1 MYNLDINMFGD
12 KNKLLFQLEQDIA
25 KLLLV
30 KLEKIDIDFERASQ
44 IAKFVLSHLPENL
57 TDEQVMKIIP
67 SLDDQF
73 FELSEIV
80 HNHMLG
86 YEEKYKED
94 TIKNMQDMIKHK
106 HFQEASNMAFK
117 YFEQKVELK

>member
-1 MYNLDINMFGD
+1 MSNRTNT
-12 KNKLLFQLEQDIA
+12 LLFQVEQEIA

-30 KLEKIDIDFERASQ
+30 KLEKFDITFERASQ
-44 IAKFVLSHLPENL
+44 IAKFILAHLPENM

-73 FELSEIV
+73 YELSEIV
-80 HNHMLG
+80 HKHMLG
-86 YEEKYKED
+86 YEDKYKNE
-94 TIKNMQDMIKHK
+94 TIKNMQEMMKHK

>member
-1 MYNLDINMFGD
+1 MIEQTNT
-12 KNKLLFQLEQDIA
+12 LLFQVEQEIA
-25 KLLLV
+25 RLLLV
-30 KLEKIDIDFERASQ
+30 KLEKFDITFERASQ
-44 IAKFVLSHLPENL
+44 IAKFILSHLPENL

-80 HNHMLG
+80 HKHMLG

-117 YFEQKVELK
+117 YFDQKIELK

>member
-1 MYNLDINMFGD
+1 MSDQSNT
-12 KNKLLFQLEQDIA
+12 LLFQVEQEIA

-30 KLEKIDIDFERASQ
+30 KLEKFDISFKRASQ
-44 IAKFVLSHLPENL
+44 IAKFILSHLPENI
-57 TDEQVMKIIP
+57 TDEQVIKIIP
-67 SLDDQF
+67 SLDDKF
-73 FELSEIV
+73 YELSELV
-80 HNHMLG
+80 HKHMLD

>member
-1 MYNLDINMFGD
+1 MSDQRSS
-12 KNKLLFQLEQDIA
+12 LLFQLEQEVA

-30 KLEKIDIDFERASQ
+30 KLEKFDITFERASQ
-44 IAKFVLSHLPENL
+44 IAKFILFHLPENM

-67 SLDDQF
+67 SIDDQF
-73 FELSEIV
+73 IELAEIV
-80 HNHMLG
+80 HKHMLD
-86 YEEKYKED
+86 YEEKYKNE

-117 YFEQKVELK
+117 YFEQKVESK

>member
-1 MYNLDINMFGD
+1 MSDQTSS
-12 KNKLLFQLEQDIA
+12 LLFQVEQEIA

-30 KLEKIDIDFERASQ
+30 KLEKFDITFERASQ
-44 IAKFVLSHLPENL
+44 IAKFILSHLPENL

-73 FELSEIV
+73 FELSELV
-80 HNHMLG
+80 HKHMLG

-106 HFQEASNMAFK
+106 HFQQASNMAFK

>member
-1 MYNLDINMFGD
+1 MSNQSNT
-12 KNKLLFQLEQDIA
+12 LLFQVEQEIA
-25 KLLLV
+25 RLLLV
-30 KLEKIDIDFERASQ
+30 KLEKFNITFERASQ
-44 IAKFVLSHLPENL
+44 IAKFILAHLPENL
-57 TDEQVMKIIP
+57 TDEQVVKIIP

-73 FELSEIV
+73 YELSELV
-80 HNHMLG
+80 HKHMLG
-86 YEEKYKED
+86 YEEKYKEN

>member
-1 MYNLDINMFGD
+1 MTEQANT
-12 KNKLLFQLEQDIA
+12 LLFQVEQEIA

-30 KLEKIDIDFERASQ
+30 KLEKFDITFERASQ
-44 IAKFVLSHLPENL
+44 IAKFILAHLPENM

-73 FELSEIV
+73 YELSEIV
-80 HNHMLG
+80 HKHMLG
-86 YEEKYKED
+86 YEDKYKNE
-94 TIKNMQDMIKHK
+94 TIKNLQEMMKHK